1 MFVHDFVQVD
11 RPFPA
16 VLALMADLLGA
27 GVEDLVHEAWKV
39 DCRMWCDTYD
49 LESDEVSLSS
59 QIRVEVGPPR
69 SRLEAVVVPLRWAQP
84 KARLVPAVEA
94 DLEIAAL
101 GSLRSD
107 LHILGRY
114 DLGADVDMEPHD
126 AQIAHRVTVSAMR
139 RLLQLLKQRLEQ
151 WPAAEVAVLTEQTR
165 RSDISAGQSDEF
177 RARGASRENGIEPG
191 AENER

>member
-27 GVEDLVHEAWKV
+27 GAEDLVQEAWNV
-39 DCRMWCDTYD
+39 DCHMWCDTYG
-49 LESDEVSLSS
+49 LETDEVSLSS
-59 QIRVEVGPPR
+59 PIRVEVGPPR

-101 GSLRSD
+101 GSRRSD

-151 WPAAEVAVLTEQTR
+151 WPAAEVAILTQQTR
-165 RSDISAGQSDEF
+165 RFGVSTVRSGEP
-177 RARGASRENGIEPG
+177 RARGASTDNGVEPG